1 METDAS
7 YKSDL
12 LHIEAIVA
20 ALERITS
27 SGDSIASTSLINE
40 PGYWRQRIETL
51 LGQRDMSRP
60 DREHA
65 QALLKKLYGIAAN
78 PSESQRIE

>member
-1 METDAS
+1 MGIDAS

-12 LHIEAIVA
+12 LHIEAVVVR
-20 ALERITS
+20 LERITRN
-27 SGDSIASTSLINE
+27 GDSFASTSLINE

-51 LGQRDMSRP
+51 LGRSDILRL

-65 QALLKKLYGIAAN
+65 QVLLERLRGIVGV
-78 PSESQRIE
+78 PSESQRTD